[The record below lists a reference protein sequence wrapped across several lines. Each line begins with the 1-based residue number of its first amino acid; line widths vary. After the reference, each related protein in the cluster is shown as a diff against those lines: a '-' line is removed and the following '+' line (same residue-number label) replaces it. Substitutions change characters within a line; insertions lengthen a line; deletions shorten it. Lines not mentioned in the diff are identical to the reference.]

1 MFMVIYRDVRQ
12 KWNMGEFIHCRSE
25 DRSLAEKEGSFGPLS
40 LEREDFKHTPLDR
53 EMCVVDG
60 GTCKQLRL
68 MNFRM

>member
-1 MFMVIYRDVRQ
+1 MEHE
-12 KWNMGEFIHCRSE
+12 G
-25 DRSLAEKEGSFGPLS
+25 LAEEEVSFGPLS